1 MRRLLALTVLL
12 LSAVL
17 RGLAQPAGDHE
28 QIVVSFPVDK
38 ASVLP
43 SYRDN
48 ASSLKRL
55 DSLVNS
61 SIRVPADTIVI
72 VGKASMDGAERYNLA
87 LARRR
92 AEALRNYVSA
102 HYPYYPGVLSI
113 QVVGEPWAELR
124 SAVAA
129 DGGLDAGVRAQML
142 DIIDSDAAPD
152 RKEARLRALPG
163 WRGFARGLYPDYR
176 AASVEFAA
184 GPDPLADLVLPR
196 DLEGADLPAPLL
208 DLKPTSVVVPTL
220 KGRKALR
227 PVLAVSTNLLY
238 DIAYVPKYG
247 LTSIPSLSV
256 EYYPRSYGRFSFGA
270 DVEWPMWRHWDQ
282 HRFFQIQNITLN
294 ARWYFSPRYKHDF
307 RGPYAIASVNG
318 FRYGIGFN
326 ATQGWEGE
334 GLGAAVG
341 VGYKRSLFGSRRLFW
356 DAGVALGYFH
366 SRYDPYV
373 WGDDPTL
380 RYYYDYNGLAENFV
394 WRNHA
399 LDWLGPMRVWFSVG
413 VDLFNRKNSGR

>member
-1 MRRLLALTVLL
+1 MPASARRCST
-12 LSAVL
+12 
-17 RGLAQPAGDHE
+17 
-28 QIVVSFPVDK
+28 
-38 ASVLP
+38 
-43 SYRDN
+43 
-48 ASSLKRL
+48 
-55 DSLVNS
+55 S
-61 SIRVPADTIVI
+61 SIPTRRPT
-72 VGKASMDGAERYNLA
+72 
-87 LARRR
+87 ARRR
-92 AEALRNYVSA
+92 AF
-102 HYPYYPGVLSI
+102 
-113 QVVGEPWAELR
+113 W
-124 SAVAA
+124 
-129 DGGLDAGVRAQML
+129 
-142 DIIDSDAAPD
+142 
-152 RKEARLRALPG
+152 ALPG

-184 GPDPLADLVLPR
+184 GSDPLADLVLPR